1 MIGGVLASY
10 IGYYTPLLIASSV
23 LTAIGAGL
31 LSTLKV
37 DSTIGYWFGY
47 QVLLSAGV
55 GVGAQNALLVA
66 SVAVAPI
73 DMAMTTSILTFVQT
87 LSSAILLPVGQSVFQ
102 NQLSANL
109 ISSLP
114 GVDISQIM
122 HSGATGFREHLKP
135 GELPLALEAYNKA
148 LCQTFY
154 VGVAAAA
161 LSIFGPIFMDW
172 LSLKSGVKAK
182 MEDDESSV
190 ESVGDTAYE
199 KSDSKAN

>member
-122 HSGATGFREHLKP
+122 HSGATGFREHLKS

-190 ESVGDTAYE
+190 ESVGDTADE
-199 KSDSKAN
+199 KPDSKAN